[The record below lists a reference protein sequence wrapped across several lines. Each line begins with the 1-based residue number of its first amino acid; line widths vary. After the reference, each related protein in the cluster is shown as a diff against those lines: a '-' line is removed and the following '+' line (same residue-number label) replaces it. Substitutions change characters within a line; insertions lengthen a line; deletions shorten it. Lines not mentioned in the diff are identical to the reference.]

1 MKNVHLDKM
10 KCRQWLFITV
20 RLKTMGKRI
29 FFYKQHWF
37 QIDWILTVFDVHLH
51 QQKTVA
57 TKQIFKNNF
66 FLQKLDLVLM
76 NRMMIVMW
84 SVCSRDAFETFE
96 MLGKRKCEQNGNVS
110 RNDNYIQ
117 YNCFL
122 SVSYLCIDYGLYF
135 LNKKHGI
142 NLIKMPYKLFS
153 FLKCSFFTWFN
164 MHFER

>member
-1 MKNVHLDKM
+1 MSFFFLDEWSIK
-10 KCRQWLFITV
+10 KITV
-20 RLKTMGKRI
+20 LFLTRNEDHQKIKKIFVLWRMYILKKWNVVSDYIYHGTSKDSGQKN
-29 FFYKQHWF
+29 FCSTNSTDF

-117 YNCFL
+117 YNCF
-122 SVSYLCIDYGLYF
+122 CLYR
-135 LNKKHGI
+135 I
-142 NLIKMPYKLFS
+142 YA
-153 FLKCSFFTWFN
+153 
-164 MHFER
+164 

>member
-1 MKNVHLDKM
+1 MTRNEDHQKIKKNLRIMKNVHLDKM

-20 RLKTMGKRI
+20 RLKTVGKRI

-66 FLQKLDLVLM
+66 FLQKLDLVLK

-117 YNCFL
+117 YNCF
-122 SVSYLCIDYGLYF
+122 CLYR
-135 LNKKHGI
+135 I
-142 NLIKMPYKLFS
+142 YA
-153 FLKCSFFTWFN
+153 
-164 MHFER
+164 